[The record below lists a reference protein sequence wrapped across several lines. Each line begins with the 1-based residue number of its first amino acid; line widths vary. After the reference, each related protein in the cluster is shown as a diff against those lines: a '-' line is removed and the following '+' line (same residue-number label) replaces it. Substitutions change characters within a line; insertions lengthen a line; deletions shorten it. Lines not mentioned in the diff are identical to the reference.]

1 MNEEINKIIANLEGC
16 IGIFDCLLT
25 PVESNL
31 LVLYIKELQR
41 KNKNLEQVLDEND
54 KLKIQISA
62 RETLCEEYE
71 QLINTMLNFSFFKEE
86 CPLNLAFK
94 DNSKE

>member
-41 KNKNLEQVLDEND
+41 KK
-54 KLKIQISA
+54 
-62 RETLCEEYE
+62 
-71 QLINTMLNFSFFKEE
+71 
-86 CPLNLAFK
+86 
-94 DNSKE
+94 

>member
-31 LVLYIKELQR
+31 LVLYIKELQQE
-41 KNKNLEQVLDEND
+41 NKQQKDNWNKLKEYIKEEGFEIKTKEYGSLDVISKDVIIEKIQELEQGSEND
-54 KLKIQISA
+54 G
-62 RETLCEEYE
+62 
-71 QLINTMLNFSFFKEE
+71 
-86 CPLNLAFK
+86 
-94 DNSKE
+94 